1 MRSIVCLLSALALI
15 IGCTNPPAK
24 PGAAST
30 ESLPDPATY
39 TKVQWIDSVK
49 DFGTINMG
57 DSIQVSFTCK
67 NIGEKPLFLTQVK
80 PSCGCTVANYSK
92 EAILPGQTGFVT
104 GTFNSNRSHPG
115 EVRKTIFVTTNTPD
129 GINHTLTFT
138 GKIVQPIN

>member
-1 MRSIVCLLSALALI
+1 MRSIVCLLSALAFI
-15 IGCTNPPAK
+15 IGCANPPAK
-24 PGAAST
+24 PGASST

-67 NIGEKPLFLTQVK
+67 NMGEKPLFLTQVN
-80 PSCGCTVANYSK
+80 PSCGCTVASYSK

-115 EVRKTIFVTTNTPD
+115 EVRKTIFVSKTN
-129 GINHTLTFT
+129 
-138 GKIVQPIN
+138 IVFHYAYFRQIVI